1 MPYEIR
7 RGDITIRVMSDR
19 EFQVALAAV
28 SAMDFGGGKATVRSN
43 GAGETPE
50 AQLLEEETPT
60 EPLEDRFFQNIT
72 NE

>member
-7 RGDITIRVMSDR
+7 RGEITIRVTNER

-28 SAMDFGGGKATVRSN
+28 AGMDFGSPTPRPASANG
-43 GAGETPE
+43 GAGEPSE
-50 AQLLEEETPT
+50 SQLLETPT

>member
-7 RGDITIRVMSDR
+7 RGDITIRVTNDR
-19 EFQVALAAV
+19 EFEFALNAVARMGVA
-28 SAMDFGGGKATVRSN
+28 GGKASAAPN

-50 AQLLEEETPT
+50 AQLLDEETPT

>member
-7 RGDITIRVMSDR
+7 RGDITIRVGSER
-19 EFQVALAAV
+19 EFEFALNAVARMGGAGGRTPVAA
-28 SAMDFGGGKATVRSN
+28 N
-43 GAGETPE
+43 GARE
-50 AQLLEEETPT
+50 ATDAELLDEETPT